1 DYVYTEKDN
10 GGVHTNSG
18 IPNKAAYNVIQAI
31 GKSKSEQIYYRALTE
46 YLTSN
51 SNFKDCK
58 DALYQAAKDLY
69 DEQTAEQVY
78 EAWNEVGV
86 E

>member
-1 DYVYTEKDN
+1 
-10 GGVHTNSG
+10 
-18 IPNKAAYNVIQAI
+18 
-31 GKSKSEQIYYRALTE
+31 
-46 YLTSN
+46 